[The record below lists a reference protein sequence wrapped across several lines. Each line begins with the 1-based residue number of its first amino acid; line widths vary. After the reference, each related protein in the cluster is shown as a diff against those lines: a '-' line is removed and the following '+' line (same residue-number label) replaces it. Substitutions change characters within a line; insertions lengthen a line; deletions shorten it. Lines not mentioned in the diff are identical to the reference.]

1 MSEDNRTFE
10 RFPIA
15 RLAFAESIESGE
27 TCCGV
32 LKNISAGGAMI
43 DLTMPFKRLDHVFTQ
58 DMPVDVTIDEFDAL
72 KGKVVR
78 ATQNSIGVLFNI
90 DESQQDELMDKILS
104 TMEKEGATAE

>member
-1 MSEDNRTFE
+1 MTEDNRSFE

-43 DLTMPFKRLDHVFTQ
+43 DLTVPFTRIGHVFTM
-58 DMPVDVTIDEFDAL
+58 DMPVDVTIDEFLPL

-78 ATQNSIGVLFNI
+78 ATQNSIGVVFNI
-90 DESQQDELMDKILS
+90 DESQQHELMDTILT
-104 TMEKEGATAE
+104 TMENEGATAE